1 MVRTGVLTAMWLF
14 LGVTDTIVFRDS
26 RGNILTG
33 PMAKKNKAKFSVEE
47 SHAYYIYSIQA
58 ASYAKL
64 ADVVRPLGLTTPA
77 WRVIAVLQE
86 KDGISVRDLAQR
98 TVIDVSNLSKLITA
112 MSGHGL
118 VTKKRSTEDARVMLV
133 CITEQG
139 RKTFEAAV
147 PAVRQVLDHNLEG
160 FSDNERDRFRFY
172 LQRMMQNVGSR

>member
-1 MVRTGVLTAMWLF
+1 MVRTRVLTAVWLF
-14 LGVTDTIVFRDS
+14 PGVTVTIGFRHS
-26 RGNILTG
+26 CGNIVKG
-33 PMAKKNKAKFSVEE
+33 PMAKKNKAKFSVED

-64 ADVVRPLGLTTPA
+64 ADVVRPHGLTTPA
-77 WRVIAVLQE
+77 WRVIANLQE

-112 MSGHGL
+112 MSGQRL

-133 CITEQG
+133 HITEKG
-139 RKTFEAAV
+139 RKTFEAAL
-147 PAVRQVLDHNLEG
+147 PAVRQVLDYNLEG
-160 FSDNERDRFRFY
+160 FSDKERDRFHLY